1 MQRKLIPMLLGIC
14 LSASLTACAG
24 HTSIRPTPNV
34 DPFLQPTT
42 IEGKHTSLD
51 AVMADPN
58 STTRDLVDFAGSAED
73 AVKRAN
79 ADKAAAKAV
88 LDGKEKQ

>member
-24 HTSIRPTPNV
+24 YTPTRPNV
-34 DPFLQPTT
+34 DPFLQPTV
-42 IEGKHTSLD
+42 IEGKYPSLK

-58 STTRDLVDFAGSAED
+58 STTHDLVDFAGHAED
-73 AVKRAN
+73 AKDRAN

-88 LDGKEKQ
+88 LDSKEKQ

>member
-1 MQRKLIPMLLGIC
+1 
-14 LSASLTACAG
+14 
-24 HTSIRPTPNV
+24 
-34 DPFLQPTT
+34 
-42 IEGKHTSLD
+42 
-51 AVMADPN
+51 MADPN